1 MKALRFG
8 LFASTKNI
16 NENINTYKKIA
27 DIVRAQGIIMYNPGL
42 VDNYDLKNHN
52 KYRSN
57 ESIVDGTQRQIR
69 SIDFAIA
76 YFTNKSR
83 TVFYQTILALENK
96 IPVLCLVSEEKYN
109 EFPETLLAYGDKF
122 ITVRKYNDI
131 IKLENIITNYV
142 KELDPPK
149 KRFNVV
155 LKTKTLKQM
164 QQLSTKLEISK
175 AELIRW
181 LVDKEFTRL
190 FGDVS

>member
-8 LFASTKNI
+8 LFASTK
-16 NENINTYKKIA
+16 NINTYKKIA